1 MNTENK
7 DSKCLSCVCTG
18 CDNFKNNTEK
28 EAQLEQVESISQTAT
43 Q

>member
-1 MNTENK
+1 MNNENK
-7 DSKCLSCVCTG
+7 TSKCLSCVCTG

-28 EAQLEQVESISQTAT
+28 EALLKQEESSSQTSK